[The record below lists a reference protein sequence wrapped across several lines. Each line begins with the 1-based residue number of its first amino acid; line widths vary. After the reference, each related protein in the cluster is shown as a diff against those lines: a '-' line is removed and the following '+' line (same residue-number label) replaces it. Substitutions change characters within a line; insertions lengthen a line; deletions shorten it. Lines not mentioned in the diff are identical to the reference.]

1 MLEWAQYHDY
11 RVNMII
17 DFLTNGVEDIFNGN
31 DTKSAR
37 KTCPQNLWKI
47 ARRKLDQLDFAAVLN
62 DLRSPPKNH
71 LEALKG
77 DRKGQHSIRIND
89 QYRIC
94 FIWSDDGVHHVEIVD
109 YH

>member
-1 MLEWAQYHDY
+1 
-11 RVNMII
+11 MII
-17 DFLTNGVEDIFNGN
+17 SYKNQGSKDIFDGK

-37 KTCPQNLWKI
+37 QICPQSIWKV
-47 ARRKLDQLDFAAVLN
+47 ARRKLYQLDFAANLK
-62 DLRSPPKNH
+62 DLRSPPKNN

-77 DRKGQHSIRIND
+77 DRKGQYSIRIS

-94 FIWSDDGVHHVEIVD
+94 FIWSDDVVKDVEVVD

>member
-1 MLEWAQYHDY
+1 MIQSFKDKDTARLFNDY
-11 RVNMII
+11 RVRR
-17 DFLTNGVEDIFNGN
+17 FQAFETV
-31 DTKSAR
+31 
-37 KTCPQNLWKI
+37 
-47 ARRKLDQLDFAAVLN
+47 ARRKLKMLDDATSLD
-62 DLRSPPKNH
+62 DLRALQGNR

-94 FIWSDDGVHHVEIVD
+94 FEWRKGNADSVQIVD

>member
-1 MLEWAQYHDY
+1 
-11 RVNMII
+11 MII
-17 DFLTNGVEDIFNGN
+17 SYKQQGAKDIFNGDN
-31 DTKSAR
+31 TKYAR
-37 KTCPQNLWKI
+37 KACPQNLWKI
-47 ARRKLDQLDFAAVLN
+47 ARRKLDQLDFEASLN
-62 DLRSPPKNH
+62 DLRSPPKNK

-94 FIWSDDGVHHVEIVD
+94 FVWSKDGIKDVEIAD

>member
-1 MLEWAQYHDY
+1 
-11 RVNMII
+11 MILS
-17 DFLTNGVEDIFNGN
+17 FKYKGVQDIFNGD

-37 KTCPQNLWKI
+37 KICPQNLWKT
-47 ARRKLDQLDFAAVLN
+47 ARRKLDQLDFAASLN

-77 DRKGQHSIRIND
+77 DRFGQHSIRIND

-94 FIWSDDGVHHVEIVD
+94 FVWKNNGVHDVEIID

>member
-1 MLEWAQYHDY
+1 
-11 RVNMII
+11 MITSYK
-17 DFLTNGVEDIFNGN
+17 DRGTEDIFNGN

-37 KTCPQNLWKI
+37 KTCPQSLWKV
-47 ARRKLDQLDFAAVLN
+47 ARRKLDQLDFAASLN
-62 DLRSPPKNH
+62 DLRSPPKNK

-77 DRKGQHSIRIND
+77 DRKGQYSIRIND

-94 FIWSDDGVHHVEIVD
+94 FVWSDNGVENVEIVD